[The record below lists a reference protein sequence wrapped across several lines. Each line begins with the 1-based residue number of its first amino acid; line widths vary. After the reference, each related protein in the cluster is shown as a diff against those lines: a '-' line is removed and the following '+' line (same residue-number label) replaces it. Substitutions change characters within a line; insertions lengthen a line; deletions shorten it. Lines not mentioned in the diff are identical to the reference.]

1 MRYSKIDEMSMRDK
15 FDNDQSSMSNFHS
28 SIKNESI
35 DMARNDHGDRKKRMQ
50 TQTDLHGYDEKGAG
64 FIAITVEDDDELS
77 AYRKK
82 SNMNISTDLYEPGV
96 SQNNNILASGFDVNT
111 DNIQD
116 NVSVTS
122 KNDRPQSKMEKQIA
136 RMSRKELIK
145 KQQ

>member
-1 MRYSKIDEMSMRDK
+1 M
-15 FDNDQSSMSNFHS
+15 
-28 SIKNESI
+28 
-35 DMARNDHGDRKKRMQ
+35 
-50 TQTDLHGYDEKGAG
+50 HGYDEKGAG

-82 SNMNISTDLYEPGV
+82 SNMNISTDLYEPGI
-96 SQNNNILASGFDVNT
+96 SQNNNILASGYDVHT
-111 DNIQD
+111 DNIED

-145 KQQ
+145 K